1 MVSVKQLA
9 TQLTDG
15 IQSGND
21 LPQSRAASTVYHG
34 LEGNEKHSNPKAI
47 PSPPIFK
54 HLFDIQRTM
63 NTLTQRIPFH
73 VILMCALVVW
83 LISGTAC
90 RHTDNKQPKDFS
102 PGTAISPRPTE
113 DSGGTLDPMQ
123 ARFDVQH
130 IDLDLK
136 IDPKRNSISGT
147 ARLSLLMLETTDSL
161 LLDLDSRFKI
171 NALKVRST
179 EQAEIPSRFAHS
191 EGALYIRPSI
201 TLNPS
206 QRIHVEVA
214 YQGKPQEAERAP
226 WDGGFTWTETEDGHP
241 WIATTVQ
248 GEGGDLWFPCKDH
261 PSDKPESV
269 DLHITVPDPLV
280 VAANGK
286 LISTE
291 RHSNKWSTYHWQ
303 THHPISNY
311 NLALNIGPY
320 EVIDSTYTSV
330 DGTEVPFLF
339 WVLPS
344 SREKAEQAVPEFKRH
359 LNFYERWLGPYPF
372 RDEKYGIVETP
383 HLGMEHQT
391 IIAYGNQFRGGP
403 HGYDWLHHHELGHE
417 WWGNLVTADDW
428 AHFWLHEG
436 TCTYMQ
442 MLYAEERQGAMAYH
456 HGMYTD
462 RKRIKSE
469 FPMVPNQATSIDTI
483 DEQLGVD
490 MYFKGSWILH
500 TLRYL
505 IGKEH
510 LQTCLRRFNYPDPSL
525 ETNADG
531 SAIHFSNTKDFIGL
545 VEEVSGQDLQWFF
558 DVYLKQAALPKLIE
572 KREGDE
578 WTIQWDVPEGHP
590 FPMPLEIE
598 KGGEIKKYPMNEG
611 RLTIPVHSEQVLLDP
626 NNWILKE
633 RRSVLL
639 GNPYEETF
647 D

>member
-1 MVSVKQLA
+1 MAHSRITAHGKKDPNKTPYLHRITTWSVALA
-9 TQLTDG
+9 C
-15 IQSGND
+15 
-21 LPQSRAASTVYHG
+21 
-34 LEGNEKHSNPKAI
+34 
-47 PSPPIFK
+47 
-54 HLFDIQRTM
+54 
-63 NTLTQRIPFH
+63 
-73 VILMCALVVW
+73 LMATIGCQ
-83 LISGTAC
+83 
-90 RHTDNKQPKDFS
+90 HTDSRQARHLAHDIPL
-102 PGTAISPRPTE
+102 PLHPTE
-113 DSGGTLDPMQ
+113 DSGGELHPLQ
-123 ARFDVQH
+123 GRFDVRH
-130 IDLDLK
+130 IDLNLK
-136 IDPKRNSISGT
+136 INSKKKNISGNANLT
-147 ARLSLLMLETTDSL
+147 LDILEPGDAV
-161 LLDLDSRFKI
+161 LLDLDARFRVDDI
-171 NALKVRST
+171 TVWT
-179 EQAEIPSRFAHS
+179 EDLVQLPSRFIHS
-191 EGALYIRPSI
+191 EGALYIRLSI
-201 TLNPS
+201 PLNPE

-261 PSDKPESV
+261 PSDKTESV

-286 LISTE
+286 LISTD

-303 THHPISNY
+303 THYPISNY

-320 EVIDSTYTSV
+320 EVIESSFTSV
-330 DGTEVPFLF
+330 DGTEVPFYF
-339 WVLPS
+339 WVLPA
-344 SREKAEQAVPEFKRH
+344 SREKAEAALPEFKRH

-372 RDEKYGIVETP
+372 RDEKYGVVETP

-403 HGYDWLHHHELGHE
+403 NGYDWLHHHELGHE

-442 MLYAEERQGAMAYH
+442 MLYAEERQGTMAYH
-456 HGMYTD
+456 HGMYAD

-469 FPMVPNQATSIDTI
+469 FPMVPDQPTSIDTI

-505 IGKEH
+505 IGKEQ
-510 LQTCLRRFNYPDPSL
+510 LQTCLRRFNYPKPSL
-525 ETNADG
+525 ETKTDG
-531 SAIHFSNTKDFIGL
+531 SAIHFSNTKDFIDL
-545 VEEVSGQDLQWFF
+545 VEQVSGQDLQWFF
-558 DVYLKQAALPKLIE
+558 DVYLKQAALPKLVE
-572 KREGDE
+572 ERKGD
-578 WTIQWDVPEGHP
+578 QWMIKWEVPEGHS

-598 KGGEIKKYPMNEG
+598 HQGIMTRHPMDEG
-611 RLTIPVHSEQVLLDP
+611 PLTLPVDWKDVQLDP
-626 NNWILKE
+626 NDWILKE

-647 D
+647 DSF